1 MKGKPGSPWCDCER
15 GLLLA
20 MRRLGLSCKIISAHF
35 LPGRS
40 PKACV
45 FQLHGLKSLGYETK
59 PEVKRRRLAKFARP
73 YIEAFKR
80 RPSPPGE
87 PGSRCC
93 CRSGAAAI
101 GDGMPV
107 VGVTNRRG

>member
-1 MKGKPGSPWCDCER
+1 MSVKPGQAWCDCEM

-20 MRRLGLSCKIISAHF
+20 LRRLGLSCKIISAHF
-35 LPGRS
+35 LPARS
-40 PKACV
+40 PKACQS
-45 FQLHGLKSLGYETK
+45 QLNGLRCLGYETK

-87 PGSRCC
+87 PGSRCG